1 MKRSDGRRGAKAG
14 ANSGRETT
22 EEEKLH
28 GESKDKR
35 EEGNGLYRTGRWST
49 FRFFLFARSFF
60 NHLSATLSLHR
71 PRTLLNC
78 LPLVFTPVPLR
89 YGLSS
94 EEALRDIY
102 SAARVAWI
110 KTGRNQQDERKKE
123 KRNKRNVWARISRTS
138 RDTGHSL
145 IDQVILGLARRS
157 RLFAI
162 APTYDLFAACTNA
175 ASERERVRHGK
186 SRTNG
191 FNERDFRIRY
201 KVFDLTTRIRSSS
214 RVIQRGYSSALL
226 TLASPRGYEN

>member
-1 MKRSDGRRGAKAG
+1 MERSDQRRGAKAG

-28 GESKDKR
+28 GESKDER

-49 FRFFLFARSFF
+49 FRFFLFSRSFF
-60 NHLSATLSLHR
+60 NHLSATLSPHR

-123 KRNKRNVWARISRTS
+123 ERKKKKKGNKRNVWARILRTS
-138 RDTGHSL
+138 RDTGHNL
-145 IDQVILGLARRS
+145 IDQVDS
-157 RLFAI
+157 
-162 APTYDLFAACTNA
+162 
-175 ASERERVRHGK
+175 RVRYPRA
-186 SRTNG
+186 SPSLSLIRDRTYVPRFIRRMYERG
-191 FNERDFRIRY
+191 QNERGRATANHEQT
-201 KVFDLTTRIRSSS
+201 VLTSVTFEFVTKCLI
-214 RVIQRGYSSALL
+214 
-226 TLASPRGYEN
+226 

>member
-123 KRNKRNVWARISRTS
+123 KKKQTERLGAYIANVARHRPQPYRSSYPRTSPSLSLIRDRTYVRFIRRMYERSQRTREGAPRQITNKR
-138 RDTGHSL
+138 
-145 IDQVILGLARRS
+145 
-157 RLFAI
+157 F
-162 APTYDLFAACTNA
+162 
-175 ASERERVRHGK
+175 
-186 SRTNG
+186 
-191 FNERDFRIRY
+191 
-201 KVFDLTTRIRSSS
+201 
-214 RVIQRGYSSALL
+214 
-226 TLASPRGYEN
+226 

>member
-1 MKRSDGRRGAKAG
+1 MERSDQRRGAKAG

-28 GESKDKR
+28 GESKDER

-49 FRFFLFARSFF
+49 FRFFLFSRSFF
-60 NHLSATLSLHR
+60 NHLSATLSPHR

-123 KRNKRNVWARISRTS
+123 ERKKKKKETNGTFGRVYCERRETPAITLSIKSILAF
-138 RDTGHSL
+138 
-145 IDQVILGLARRS
+145 VILGLARRS

-162 APTYDLFAACTNA
+162 APTYHDLFAACTNA
-175 ASERERVRHGK
+175 ARTREGAPRQI
-186 SRTNG
+186 TNKR
-191 FNERDFRIRY
+191 F
-201 KVFDLTTRIRSSS
+201 
-214 RVIQRGYSSALL
+214 
-226 TLASPRGYEN
+226 

>member
-60 NHLSATLSLHR
+60 NHLSATLSPHR

-123 KRNKRNVWARISRTS
+123 KKKQTERLGAYIANVARHRPQPYRSSYPRASPSLSLIRDRTYVRFIRRMYERSQRTREGAPRQITNKR
-138 RDTGHSL
+138 
-145 IDQVILGLARRS
+145 
-157 RLFAI
+157 F
-162 APTYDLFAACTNA
+162 
-175 ASERERVRHGK
+175 
-186 SRTNG
+186 
-191 FNERDFRIRY
+191 
-201 KVFDLTTRIRSSS
+201 
-214 RVIQRGYSSALL
+214 
-226 TLASPRGYEN
+226 

>member
-123 KRNKRNVWARISRTS
+123 KKKQTERLGAYIANVARHRPQPYRPSYPRASPSLSLIRDRTYVRFIRRMYERSQRTREGAPRQITNKR
-138 RDTGHSL
+138 
-145 IDQVILGLARRS
+145 
-157 RLFAI
+157 F
-162 APTYDLFAACTNA
+162 
-175 ASERERVRHGK
+175 
-186 SRTNG
+186 
-191 FNERDFRIRY
+191 
-201 KVFDLTTRIRSSS
+201 
-214 RVIQRGYSSALL
+214 
-226 TLASPRGYEN
+226 